1 MAAKTGM
8 VYFVGAGPGDPE
20 LITVAGKKALERA
33 EVIIYDHLASKE
45 LLFQVPDTCKR
56 IYVGKEPG
64 KHSKAQPEI
73 NRLLI
78 EYARLG
84 KKVVRLKGGDPF
96 VFGRGGEE
104 ILELERYHIPYRV
117 IPGVTS
123 AVSAPAM
130 AGIPVTHRRIAQS
143 FHVITGHTAVN
154 GDSAGGSLPDDL
166 AEYAKLPGTLIF
178 LMGLSNLETLVNK
191 LIENGK
197 ALDTP
202 AAVVTDGTLPTQRCL
217 RSALKDLPDA
227 VKKAGLT
234 PPGVIIIGETASFCM
249 QGDRELPL
257 SGSVVG
263 ITGTEDI
270 YERLSEKLK
279 DLGAD
284 VFLSSALHIEKKI
297 PKLLSTA
304 MRNIREYNWIVLTS
318 RSGVRL
324 FFEALREHRVDFRS
338 LSTVKFAVIGKG
350 TEECL
355 REYGFYA
362 DLKPK
367 VYTTEALAELLCENI
382 DCKEKLL
389 IPRSAKGSLILTEK
403 LEEKGIP
410 YLELSMYDVQAGA
423 YENEELYCKLRP
435 DYITFE
441 SGSGV
446 HAFFEQNEES
456 KRRWFEMGTCAV
468 CIGGVTEDVIRGY
481 GVTEIITASEH
492 TTDGI
497 VDVII
502 NDRKHKGICTKG

>member
-1 MAAKTGM
+1 
-8 VYFVGAGPGDPE
+8 
-20 LITVAGKKALERA
+20 
-33 EVIIYDHLASKE
+33 
-45 LLFQVPDTCKR
+45 
-56 IYVGKEPG
+56 
-64 KHSKAQPEI
+64 
-73 NRLLI
+73 
-78 EYARLG
+78 
-84 KKVVRLKGGDPF
+84 
-96 VFGRGGEE
+96 
-104 ILELERYHIPYRV
+104 
-117 IPGVTS
+117 
-123 AVSAPAM
+123 
-130 AGIPVTHRRIAQS
+130 
-143 FHVITGHTAVN
+143 
-154 GDSAGGSLPDDL
+154 
-166 AEYAKLPGTLIF
+166 
-178 LMGLSNLETLVNK
+178 
-191 LIENGK
+191 
-197 ALDTP
+197 
-202 AAVVTDGTLPTQRCL
+202 
-217 RSALKDLPDA
+217 
-227 VKKAGLT
+227 
-234 PPGVIIIGETASFCM
+234 M

-284 VFLSSALHIEKKI
+284 VFLSSALHIEKKT

-362 DLKPK
+362 DLKPE
-367 VYTTEALAELLCENI
+367 VYTTEALAKLLCENI

-423 YENEELYCKLRP
+423 
-435 DYITFE
+435 FE